1 MFFLHGTVFFL
12 MRSCIKDCKK
22 AFNLGTLSQRYI
34 MYGINYREFVVQ
46 KLRISIM
53 CCDACPF
60 EYCILPIQHN
70 FYIFLFLSFS
80 LSLLTNKWRNSCLDF
95 LFQFLILTIQILA
108 IEVIILRWI
117 DTRGWRSQKQ
127 ILQSR
132 KEGQPYHLCQ
142 KIKSNREKI
151 IF

>member
-80 LSLLTNKWRNSCLDF
+80 LSLLTNKWRPSCLDF
-95 LFQFLILTIQILA
+95 LFQFLTLTIQILA
-108 IEVIILRWI
+108 IEVIILRFVKPDSL
-117 DTRGWRSQKQ
+117 DTHTHTHTHK
-127 ILQSR
+127 LT
-132 KEGQPYHLCQ
+132 H
-142 KIKSNREKI
+142 
-151 IF
+151 IFI